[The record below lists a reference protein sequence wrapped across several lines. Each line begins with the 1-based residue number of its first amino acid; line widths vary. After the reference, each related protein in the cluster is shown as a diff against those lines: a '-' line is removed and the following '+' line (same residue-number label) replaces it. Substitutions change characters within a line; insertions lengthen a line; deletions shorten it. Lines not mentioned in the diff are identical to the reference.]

1 MHSIAPR
8 ESSNPIGQPP
18 TLNAMIIRV
27 LTLALAS
34 PLLFAAPFNP
44 PIQDTGSGS
53 GQASAQEID
62 AILDVRLSE
71 TQALSVEQIWGA
83 ARKLAIEVGDEYG
96 EAFDSA
102 LDARLTKAGSWDPSD
117 RTQGQGKQVLFLA
130 AARVYGEDPDAD
142 LLQAVLLPLLQTSEQ
157 DLVLGALSLVPLIG
171 INSMEEDP
179 RADLTNNLLQFAENE
194 TLPAPLRVR
203 AAMTAHKVALGR
215 QVPRA
220 QRILSDFLAASDPGL
235 RAEGALALAQLG
247 VLKEAPGV
255 QSELEAL
262 ANNPGPRGQLAEAL
276 LKQERLRT
284 YYDSKLRRA
293 REERSDMVDNGRIG
307 KDIKALEDL
316 IAFVQAVHLEGSQF
330 TREDL
335 MAAAYRGMLG
345 NLDRHSSY
353 FASKSFKR
361 FEQDL
366 DAEYGGIGAYVGIDR
381 EDSLFTITRP
391 LYSGPA
397 YKAGLQTDDKIIR
410 IGDWPTISEKMDD
423 VIKRLKGRPGT
434 KVKLYVWR
442 RGMDAGL
449 IERPT
454 EDMVIEVE
462 RGIITIPPVH
472 YEMLPD
478 KVGLVELTTFSK
490 VASAQLVE
498 AIMILQEQGAK
509 SFILD
514 LRNNSGGLLNEARNV
529 ADIFLPKG
537 KLVVST
543 AGKGK
548 GRQWKTRNPEL
559 IPADVPVTVLINRF
573 SASASEIVAGAL
585 QDHGRSTLVGQR
597 SYGKGSVQNLFL
609 LPGYQDDTFV
619 DENNNRRF
627 DTWEKLAI
635 DHNGNG
641 EFDFAPHIKLT
652 IERYMLPT
660 GRSIHR
666 ELDDEGNITSPGGI
680 EPDVN
685 VDQIRRNSWEIVE
698 MRRIQGTGKLREYVQ
713 STYPGKETL
722 FDKLAET
729 DADDYSLYP
738 GFDELF
744 DGLGTVLT
752 KQDVRF
758 LLRMEVRRKVQD
770 ARGSAFPLGDFQ
782 SDLQLQKA
790 IAENFK
796 ALGATFDSEGSYAQ
810 TFDEP
815 SEPGAPPALLA
826 RAEDLRKALDLVKGS
841 SEAGLNEQQLKTLR
855 DLLESASGQN

>member
-1 MHSIAPR
+1 MP
-8 ESSNPIGQPP
+8 NL
-18 TLNAMIIRV
+18 TAMIIRI

-34 PLLFAAPFNP
+34 PLLLATPSAG
-44 PIQDTGSGS
+44 PIQDTGP
-53 GQASAQEID
+53 APAAAQEID

-71 TQALSVEQIWGA
+71 ARSLSVEELWGA

-96 EAFDSA
+96 EAFDKA
-102 LDARLTKAGSWDPSD
+102 LDSRLQGMESWDRKAD
-117 RTQGQGKQVLFLA
+117 ATGTGKQALFLA
-130 AARVYGEDPDAD
+130 AARVYGEDPDAE
-142 LLQAVLLPLLQTSEQ
+142 LLQGVLISLLEAADSE
-157 DLVLGALSLVPLIG
+157 LIMGGLSLIPQIG
-171 INSMEEDP
+171 ISAMDEDP
-179 RADLTNNLLQFAENE
+179 RAELTNNLLEFAENE
-194 TLPAPLRVR
+194 NLAAALRVR
-203 AAMTAHKVALGR
+203 AAMTAHRVALGR

-220 QRILSDFLAASDPGL
+220 QRILSNFLQASDPGL

-247 VLKEAPGV
+247 VLKESSEV
-255 QSELEAL
+255 LSELEAL
-262 ANNPGPRGQLAEAL
+262 ANNPGPHGQLAKAL

-284 YYDSKLRRA
+284 YYDDKLRRA
-293 REERSDMVDNGRIG
+293 QAERSDMVDSGRIG

-316 IAFVQAVHLEGSQF
+316 IAFVQAVHLEGDEF

-335 MAAAYRGMLG
+335 MAAAYQGVLG
-345 NLDRHSSY
+345 SLDRHSSY
-353 FASKSFKR
+353 FAPKSFKR

-366 DAEYGGIGAYVGIDR
+366 EAEYGGIGAYVGIDR

-397 YKAGLQTDDKIIR
+397 YKAGMQTDDKIIR
-410 IGDWPTISEKMDD
+410 IGDWPTIGEKMDD

-434 KVKLYVWR
+434 MVKLYVWR

-462 RGIITIPPVH
+462 RGVITIPPVH
-472 YEMLPD
+472 HEMLPG
-478 KVGLVELTTFSK
+478 KIGLVELTTFSK
-490 VASAQLVE
+490 VASRQLVE
-498 AIMILQEQGAK
+498 AIDALQQQGAE

-514 LRNNSGGLLNEARNV
+514 LRNNSGGLLKEARNV

-548 GRQWKTRNPEL
+548 ERSWKTRARALVPE
-559 IPADVPVTVLINRF
+559 DVPVTVLINRF

-627 DTWEKLAI
+627 DTWEKLAT

-641 EFDFAPHIKLT
+641 EYDSAPHIKLT

-685 VDQIRRNSWEIVE
+685 VEQIRRNSWEIVE
-698 MRRIQGTGKLREYVQ
+698 MRRVQGTGKLREYVHT
-713 STYPGKETL
+713 TYPGNEAL

-729 DADDYSLYP
+729 DGDDCNAYP
-738 GFDELF
+738 GFDGLF
-744 DGLGTVLT
+744 ADLGTVLT

-770 ARGSAFPLGDFQ
+770 ARGSAFPMGDFQ

-790 IAENFK
+790 IAENLK
-796 ALGATFDSEGSYAQ
+796 ALGEENGGDPSYAK

-815 SEPGAPPALLA
+815 TEPGAPPALLA
-826 RAEDLRKALDLVKGS
+826 RAEDLRKALDLVRGH
-841 SEAGLNEQQLKTLR
+841 EASGLDEQQLKTLR

>member
-1 MHSIAPR
+1 
-8 ESSNPIGQPP
+8 
-18 TLNAMIIRV
+18 MIIRI

-34 PLLFAAPFNP
+34 PLLLAFPTTGALAA
-44 PIQDTGSGS
+44 QESGS
-53 GQASAQEID
+53 SQASTQEIN
-62 AILDVRLSE
+62 AILDVRLAE
-71 TQALSVEQIWGA
+71 TASLSVDQLWGA

-96 EAFDSA
+96 EAFDTA
-102 LDARLTKAGSWDPSD
+102 LDQRLSGAEKSDPKDSVK
-117 RTQGQGKQVLFLA
+117 GKQTLFLA
-130 AARVYGEDPDAD
+130 AARVHGEDPDAES
-142 LLQAVLLPLLQTSEQ
+142 LQAVLTPLLEGTEV
-157 DLVLGALSLVPLIG
+157 DLILGALSLVPLIG
-171 INSMEEDP
+171 YESMEEDP
-179 RADLTNNLLQFAENE
+179 RAALTGELLGFAEDENRS
-194 TLPAPLRVR
+194 AALRVR
-203 AAMTAHKVALGR
+203 AAMTAHQVALGR

-220 QRILSDFLAASDPGL
+220 QRILNNFLTASDPGL

-247 VLKEAPGV
+247 FLENAPEV
-255 QSELEAL
+255 QNELEAL
-262 ANNPGPRGQLAEAL
+262 ANNPGARGQLASAL
-276 LKQERLRT
+276 LKQERLHT
-284 YYDSKLRRA
+284 YYGNQLRHA
-293 REERSDMVDNGRIG
+293 REQRSEMVESGRIG

-316 IAFVQAVHLEGSQF
+316 IAFVQAVHLEGSAF
-330 TREDL
+330 SREDL

-345 NLDRHSSY
+345 SLDRHSSF
-353 FASKSFKR
+353 FASQSFKR

-366 DAEYGGIGAYVGIDR
+366 GAEYGGIGAYVGIDP

-397 YKAGLQTDDKIIR
+397 YKAGMQTDDKIVR
-410 IGDWPTISEKMDD
+410 IGDWPTIGEKSDD

-434 KVKLYVWR
+434 KVKLYIWR

-449 IERPT
+449 IDRPT
-454 EDMVIEVE
+454 EEMAIEVE
-462 RGIITIPPVH
+462 RGVITIPPVH
-472 YEMLPD
+472 YEMLPGD
-478 KVGLVELTTFSK
+478 VGLIELTTFSK

-498 AIMILQEQGAK
+498 GLKDLQGQGAK

-529 ADIFLPKG
+529 ADIFLPKD

-543 AGKGK
+543 AGKGE
-548 GRQWKTRNPEL
+548 GRQWKTRKRAL
-559 IPADVPVTVLINRF
+559 IGEDVPVTVLINRF

-585 QDHGRSTLVGQR
+585 QDHARSTLVGQR

-619 DENNNRRF
+619 DENGNRRF
-627 DTWEKLAI
+627 DTWEKLAN

-685 VDQIRRNSWEIVE
+685 VEQTRRNGWEIME
-698 MRRIQGTGKLREYVQ
+698 MRRIQGTGKLREYVR
-713 STYPGKETL
+713 STYEGKEGL
-722 FDKLAET
+722 FDKLAQS
-729 DADDYSLYP
+729 DGDDCNAYP
-738 GFDELF
+738 GFNELF
-744 DGLGTVLT
+744 TDLGTVLT

-782 SDLQLQKA
+782 SDMQLQKA
-790 IAENFK
+790 LAVNLEARGESAESLDSYAK
-796 ALGATFDSEGSYAQ
+796 TFDKPA
-810 TFDEP
+810 
-815 SEPGAPPALLA
+815 EPGAPPALLA
-826 RAEDLRKALDLVKGS
+826 RAEDLRKALDLVRGTD
-841 SEAGLNEQQLKTLR
+841 ADGLSKQQVVALR
-855 DLLESASGQN
+855 ELLESASGQN